1 MVTNF
6 FNDPAAD
13 PQKAAQ
19 QLAAAIR
26 RRRSKS
32 LARSPAWAPLDPP
45 DWLRAAERHG
55 WVPSH
60 ARKRMATNSP
70 VYPTAPVAPR
80 RVSPLDRLQ
89 GWLPKLVLAPSVV
102 VVLFCMYGYI
112 GWTLLLSFTNSRFM
126 PSYKWAG
133 LSQYQRLWDN
143 DRWWVASK
151 NLLLFGG
158 SFIAICLVL
167 GVFLAVLLDQRIRRE
182 GFIRTLYLY
191 PMALSM
197 IVTGTAWKW
206 LLNPGLG
213 LDKLLRD
220 WGWEGFRFD
229 WLVDPERVVYCLVI
243 AAVWQA
249 SGFVM
254 ALFLA
259 GLRGVDPAI
268 VRAAQVDGASLP
280 TIYLRIVLPSLRPVF
295 FSALM
300 ILAHIAIKSF
310 DLVAA
315 MTAGGPG
322 YSSDLPAMFMYA
334 HTFTRGQMG
343 LGAAS
348 AMLMLGAVLA
358 IVVPYLY
365 SELRGKRHA

>member
-1 MVTNF
+1 MSVT
-6 FNDPAAD
+6 PVMT
-13 PQKAAQ
+13 KA
-19 QLAAAIR
+19 
-26 RRRSKS
+26 
-32 LARSPAWAPLDPP
+32 
-45 DWLRAAERHG
+45 
-55 WVPSH
+55 
-60 ARKRMATNSP
+60 
-70 VYPTAPVAPR
+70 
-80 RVSPLDRLQ
+80 SPLDLLQ
-89 GWLPKLVLAPSVV
+89 RWLPKLVLAPSML
-102 VVLFCMYGYI
+102 VVLVGFYGYI
-112 GWTLLLSFTNSRFM
+112 LWTLVLSFTNSSFM
-126 PSYKWAG
+126 PSYKWVG
-133 LSQYQRLWDN
+133 LQQYMRLLDN
-143 DRWWVASK
+143 DRWWVASQ

-158 SFIAICLVL
+158 LFIGISLVI

-182 GFIRTLYLY
+182 GFIRTIFLY

-220 WGWEGFRFD
+220 WGWEGFRLD
-229 WLVDPERVVYCLVI
+229 WLVDQDRVIYCLVI

-259 GLRGVDPAI
+259 GLRSVDQSI
-268 VRAAQVDGASLP
+268 IRAAQVDGAGLP

-322 YSSDLPAMFMYA
+322 YASDLPAMFMYSF
-334 HTFTRGQMG
+334 TFSRGQMG
-343 LGAAS
+343 IGSAS

-358 IVVPYLY
+358 ILVPYLY
-365 SELRGKRHA
+365 SELRGKRHD

>member
-1 MVTNF
+1 MNTTI
-6 FNDPAAD
+6 
-13 PQKAAQ
+13 AQ
-19 QLAAAIR
+19 
-26 RRRSKS
+26 
-32 LARSPAWAPLDPP
+32 
-45 DWLRAAERHG
+45 LRA
-55 WVPSH
+55 
-60 ARKRMATNSP
+60 
-70 VYPTAPVAPR
+70 
-80 RVSPLDRLQ
+80 SPLDALQ
-89 GWLPKLVLAPSVV
+89 RWLPKLVLAPSMLI
-102 VVLFCMYGYI
+102 VLVGFYGYI
-112 GWTLLLSFTNSRFM
+112 LWTFVLSFTTSSFM

-133 LSQYQRLWDN
+133 LAQYARLMDN

-151 NLLLFGG
+151 NLLVFGG
-158 SFIAICLVL
+158 LFIAISLAVGVL
-167 GVFLAVLLDQRIRRE
+167 LAVLLDQRIRRE
-182 GFIRTLYLY
+182 GFIRTVYLY

-220 WGWEGFRFD
+220 WGWEGFRLD
-229 WLVDPERVVYCLVI
+229 WLVDPDRVIYCLVI

-259 GLRGVDPAI
+259 GLRGVDSSIA
-268 VRAAQVDGASLP
+268 RAAQVDGASLP

-322 YSSDLPAMFMYA
+322 YASDLPAMFMYSF
-334 HTFTRGQMG
+334 TFSRGQMG
-343 LGAAS
+343 MGSAS
-348 AMLMLGAVLA
+348 AILMLGAILS
-358 IVVPYLY
+358 ILVPYLY
-365 SELRGKRHA
+365 SELRGKRHD

>member
-1 MVTNF
+1 MLIV
-6 FNDPAAD
+6 
-13 PQKAAQ
+13 
-19 QLAAAIR
+19 
-26 RRRSKS
+26 
-32 LARSPAWAPLDPP
+32 
-45 DWLRAAERHG
+45 
-55 WVPSH
+55 
-60 ARKRMATNSP
+60 
-70 VYPTAPVAPR
+70 
-80 RVSPLDRLQ
+80 
-89 GWLPKLVLAPSVV
+89 LVG
-102 VVLFCMYGYI
+102 FYGYI
-112 GWTLLLSFTNSRFM
+112 LWTFLLSFTGSRFM
-126 PSYKWAG
+126 PSYNWVG
-133 LSQYQRLWDN
+133 LLQYQRLLDN
-143 DRWWVASK
+143 DRWGGASK
-151 NLLLFGG
+151 NLMLFGG
-158 SFIAICLVL
+158 LFISISLVL
-167 GVFLAVLLDQRIRRE
+167 GVLLAVLLDQRIRRE
-182 GFIRTLYLY
+182 GFIRTIFLY

-213 LDKLLRD
+213 IDKMLRD

-259 GLRGVDPAI
+259 GLRGVDQSI
-268 VRAAQVDGASLP
+268 IRAAQVDGASLP
-280 TIYLRIVLPSLRPVF
+280 AIYLRIVLPSLGPVF

-310 DLVAA
+310 DLVAS

-322 YSSDLPAMFMYA
+322 YASDLPAMFMYA

-358 IVVPYLY
+358 ILVPYLY
-365 SELRGKRHA
+365 SELRGKRHD

>member
-1 MVTNF
+1 MSSIAVFT
-6 FNDPAAD
+6 
-13 PQKAAQ
+13 KASRQDAVQ
-19 QLAAAIR
+19 R
-26 RRRSKS
+26 
-32 LARSPAWAPLDPP
+32 
-45 DWLRAAERHG
+45 
-55 WVPSH
+55 
-60 ARKRMATNSP
+60 
-70 VYPTAPVAPR
+70 
-80 RVSPLDRLQ
+80 
-89 GWLPKLVLAPSVV
+89 WLPKLVLSPSMLIITVG
-102 VVLFCMYGYI
+102 FYGYI
-112 GWTLLLSFTNSRFM
+112 LWTLLLSFTNSRFM
-126 PSYKWAG
+126 PSYKWVG
-133 LSQYQRLWDN
+133 LEQYQRLLDN

-151 NLLLFGG
+151 NLMVFGG
-158 SFIAICLVL
+158 LFITISLVL
-167 GVFLAVLLDQRIRRE
+167 GVLLAVLLDQRIRRE
-182 GFIRTLYLY
+182 GFIRTIFLY

-220 WGWEGFRFD
+220 WGWEGVRFD
-229 WLVDPERVVYCLVI
+229 WLVDPQYVVYCLVM

-259 GLRGVDPAI
+259 GLRGVDQSI
-268 VRAAQVDGASLP
+268 IRAAQVDGASLP
-280 TIYLRIVLPSLRPVF
+280 AIYLRIVLPSLGPVF

-310 DLVAA
+310 DLVAS

-348 AMLMLGAVLA
+348 AILMLGAVLA
-358 IVVPYLY
+358 ILVPYLY
-365 SELRGKRHA
+365 SELRNKRHD